1 MKNYDELTN
10 DLLERRDSYVAE
22 QKRKRKTAMRVAT
35 SFCSICLVALI
46 GFGVWNISNT
56 QPTIVPDNSTNSVND
71 SVIKN
76 DATKIPDNSMT
87 DIPEND
93 ATKIIWADSANTDNE
108 GIKEINGNS
117 MSFGLY
123 NAFEGATDTDV
134 FAVLAR
140 PKAYYGFQYE
150 GKSLEEYYL
159 AMGNEKDLPDKLRQ
173 LSKEGD
179 ALKYGETLYTTGTPG
194 GEKWAKELYEERIRF
209 YGEDILNQ
217 YIIDGEFLKDKL
229 EADIVK
235 SENSN
240 DATLAYKEAKNA
252 YLTDLA
258 QTIKGEFPTE
268 VNIEQEA
275 LIMYMTRDTF
285 YAFTEGSISEWIFGF
300 ASKNGNTDVLYG
312 DAE

>member
-22 QKRKRKTAMRVAT
+22 QKRKRKIAMRVAT

-56 QPTIVPDNSTNSVND
+56 QPTIVPDNSTNSV
-71 SVIKN
+71 
-76 DATKIPDNSMT
+76 
-87 DIPEND
+87 ND

-159 AMGNEKDLPDKLRQ
+159 AMENEKDLPEKLRT
-173 LSKEGD
+173 LFKDGD

-217 YIIDGEFLKDKL
+217 YIVDGEFLKDKL
-229 EADIVK
+229 EAEIVK

-285 YAFTEGSISEWIFGF
+285 YAFTEGSISEWIFEF

-312 DAE
+312 EAE

>member
-46 GFGVWNISNT
+46 GFGVWNVSNT
-56 QPTIVPDNSTNSVND
+56 QPTIVPDNSTNSV
-71 SVIKN
+71 
-76 DATKIPDNSMT
+76 
-87 DIPEND
+87 ND

-179 ALKYGETLYTTGTPG
+179 ALKYGEALYTTGTPG

-217 YIIDGEFLKDKL
+217 YIVDGDFLKDKL

-285 YAFTEGSISEWIFGF
+285 YAFTEGSVSEWIFEF
-300 ASKNGNTDVLYG
+300 APKNGNTDVLYG
-312 DAE
+312 EAE

>member
-1 MKNYDELTN
+1 MK
-10 DLLERRDSYVAE
+10 
-22 QKRKRKTAMRVAT
+22 
-35 SFCSICLVALI
+35 
-46 GFGVWNISNT
+46 ISE
-56 QPTIVPDNSTNSVND
+56 
-71 SVIKN
+71 K
-76 DATKIPDNSMT
+76 
-87 DIPEND
+87 D
-93 ATKIIWADSANTDNE
+93 ATKIIWADSAITDNE
-108 GIKEINGNS
+108 AIKETNGNW
-117 MSFGLY
+117 MSYGLY
-123 NAFEGATDTDV
+123 NAFEGATGTDV

-140 PKAYYGFQYE
+140 PKADYGFLYE
-150 GKSLEEYYL
+150 GKNLEEYYL
-159 AMGNEKDLPDKLRQ
+159 AMGNEKDLPEKLRQ

-179 ALKYGETLYTTGTPG
+179 ALKYGEMLYTTGTPD

-217 YIIDGEFLKDKL
+217 YIVDGEFLKDKL

-235 SENSN
+235 SENSHN
-240 DATLAYKEAKNA
+240 ATLAYKEAKNA

-285 YAFTEGSISEWIFGF
+285 YAFTESSISEWIFEF

-312 DAE
+312 EAE